1 MRLLLAGGGTGG
13 HLFPAVALA
22 QELKNEDPD
31 AEILFVGT
39 ARGIESRV
47 LPELGFPL
55 EHIRIEGFVGRSV
68 AQKIGFFLMLIRSIG
83 QSLKILKRF
92 QPQVVV
98 GVGGYASVPVLL
110 AAWLKG
116 TATLIHEQ
124 NAIPGLA
131 NRLLGR
137 LVRRICLSF
146 EDERG
151 VFPAAKTIL
160 TGNPLRR
167 GIAGCPAPEGDPV
180 LLIFGGSQGAEAVN
194 QAVIDALPLLGK
206 WKEKLEI
213 IHQTGERD
221 EDRVYRAY
229 QSAGWKNY
237 RILSFIK
244 DMGAAYAAA
253 HLVVCRAGATTIAE
267 LCGCGRAAL
276 LIPFPHAAGDHQT
289 RNAQALEKHG
299 AALLLP
305 QKELTAERLA
315 KEIEALLENPGRL
328 KVMAGA
334 MHALGKPDAA
344 CRILRECRFLA
355 GERGN

>member
-22 QELKNEDPD
+22 QELKNEEPD

-39 ARGIESRV
+39 ERGIESRI

-55 EHIRIEGFVGRSV
+55 EHIRIEGFVGRSIV
-68 AQKIGFFLMLIRSIG
+68 QKIGFFLMLVRSVS
-83 QSLKILKRF
+83 QSRKILKGFR
-92 QPQVVV
+92 PEVVV
-98 GVGGYASVPVLL
+98 GVGGYASAPVIL
-110 AAWLKG
+110 AAWLQG

-137 LVRRICLSF
+137 LARRICLSF
-146 EDERG
+146 EDEQG
-151 VFPAAKTIL
+151 YFPAAKTVM
-160 TGNPLRR
+160 TGNPLRL
-167 GIAGCPAPEGDPV
+167 GIADCSPAEGAPV
-180 LLIFGGSQGAEAVN
+180 LLVFGGSQGAEAIN
-194 QAVIDALPLLGK
+194 QAVIDVLPFLEA
-206 WKEKLEI
+206 WKDKLEI
-213 IHQTGERD
+213 MHQTGDRD
-221 EDRVYRAY
+221 VNRVRQAY
-229 QSAGWKNY
+229 LDAGWKNC
-237 RILSFIK
+237 RVVPFIR

-267 LCGCGRAAL
+267 LCGCGRTAV

-299 AALLLP
+299 AALLLA

-315 KEIEALLENPGRL
+315 AEIVALLENPARL
-328 KVMAGA
+328 KSMAAA
-334 MHALGKPDAA
+334 MRSLGKPDAA
-344 CRILRECRFLA
+344 RRILRECRSLA
-355 GERGN
+355 GERWN